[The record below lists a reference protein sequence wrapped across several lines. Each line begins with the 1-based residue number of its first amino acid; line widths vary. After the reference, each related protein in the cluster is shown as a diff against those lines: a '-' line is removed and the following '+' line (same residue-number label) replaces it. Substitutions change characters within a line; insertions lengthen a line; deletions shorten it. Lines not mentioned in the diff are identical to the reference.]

1 MKFQYLRAFIVLVAG
16 LVAIILNMKTHKE
29 VTWSLFIV
37 LVVLIIFYF
46 LATLLLEIFQDVLEK
61 LEDEPEEI
69 THLDEDEQAK
79 EEVHVSF
86 DEDENELE

>member
-46 LATLLLEIFQDVLEK
+46 LATLLLEIFQEVLGK